1 MKKAM
6 RSLVAILLVLSILVS
21 GQEPLLN
28 AAADSALGPVYVAD
42 VQLFQASTLDECVQD
57 ADARMYEIKKR
68 KKAGH

>member
-21 GQEPLLN
+21 RQEPLLN

-42 VQLFQASTLDECVQD
+42 VLFELTASPFTYRASQLAATE
-57 ADARMYEIKKR
+57 
-68 KKAGH
+68 